1 MKEQIVL
8 KYEPNARQ
16 AEFHKSGEDYV
27 VYGGARGGGK
37 TCALVWEAFM
47 WGIEHPGANMFI
59 FRETYTALEQN
70 VIREWKESIPKELYK
85 YNESKHVAKLIN
97 NTTVSFSFVSN
108 EDDARRYQGSNI
120 DWIGIDELTKH
131 SEKEVQLL
139 LTCLRS
145 AKGFRPKFRG
155 TCNPGGVG
163 HCVPYG
169 EVLTPSGWKDI
180 KELNIGDEVYSISPD
195 KKVHIEKIKQKHH
208 YKDHVYRI
216 NQRGIHLAMTGDHK
230 FMKDNGE
237 LTTLAETVGRTTVR
251 RTVEFEEG
259 KPLEDFYF
267 ESKSTKQPEK
277 ISGKDFAELLGWYIS
292 EGSIVDRDHL
302 VVICQEKEQHR
313 AKIKALLD
321 RCGIKYTEAK
331 SAFNIYWYG
340 LWKYFK
346 DIGLHHCRNVF
357 IPKYMLEAT
366 REEQE
371 IFFEAAMAGDGHRQ
385 SETSGQYYTTSKQL
399 ADDFQELAIKL
410 GYMTYLSS
418 RQRENR
424 EGLSYCMSFKKQA
437 TGSTELFRSGKPKP
451 SEELEDVYC
460 IGLENYHAFIIRQH
474 GSAWVS
480 GNCWVKETYIIP
492 TEYGKKVITDETYGI
507 KIKFIPATVYD
518 NDVLMKNDPA
528 YVKRLENLPENEKQA
543 FLYGNWD
550 IFEGRFFGEWQETTH
565 VVQPFEIPKEWKR
578 YVSIDWGY
586 KDFCDVLWHAT
597 DGLHIYTYRELHVKE
612 TSVRDVAH
620 MIKSLMG
627 YDEKIE
633 YWVGSPDMWQ
643 TRGTGDT
650 IHGENIADIFSQER
664 IYFQKADNSRIVGW
678 QVMREAMLNAEDGKP
693 RWLIFNTCTNII
705 RCLPLAQYDDKN
717 IEDMA
722 TEPHEI
728 TDALDS
734 ARYFL
739 ISRPSASKKK
749 VEKDFRNY
757 TPTEIEDYLGRKQVV
772 VRKHDSVD
780 RRRVWR

>member
-85 YNESKHVAKLIN
+85 YNESKHIAKLIN

-155 TCNPGGVG
+155 TCNPGGLG
-163 HCVPYG
+163 H
-169 EVLTPSGWKDI
+169 L
-180 KELNIGDEVYSISPD
+180 
-195 KKVHIEKIKQKHH
+195 
-208 YKDHVYRI
+208 
-216 NQRGIHLAMTGDHK
+216 
-230 FMKDNGE
+230 
-237 LTTLAETVGRTTVR
+237 
-251 RTVEFEEG
+251 
-259 KPLEDFYF
+259 
-267 ESKSTKQPEK
+267 
-277 ISGKDFAELLGWYIS
+277 
-292 EGSIVDRDHL
+292 
-302 VVICQEKEQHR
+302 
-313 AKIKALLD
+313 
-321 RCGIKYTEAK
+321 
-331 SAFNIYWYG
+331 
-340 LWKYFK
+340 
-346 DIGLHHCRNVF
+346 
-357 IPKYMLEAT
+357 
-366 REEQE
+366 
-371 IFFEAAMAGDGHRQ
+371 
-385 SETSGQYYTTSKQL
+385 
-399 ADDFQELAIKL
+399 
-410 GYMTYLSS
+410 
-418 RQRENR
+418 
-424 EGLSYCMSFKKQA
+424 
-437 TGSTELFRSGKPKP
+437 
-451 SEELEDVYC
+451 
-460 IGLENYHAFIIRQH
+460 
-474 GSAWVS
+474 
-480 GNCWVKETYIIP
+480 WVKETYIIP

-550 IFEGRFFGEWQETTH
+550 IFEGRFFGEWQESTH

-739 ISRPSASKKK
+739 ISRPSASRKK

-757 TPTEIEDYLGRKQVV
+757 TPTEIEDYLGKKQVV